1 VSIADLRRIV
11 ILFAFAVLVWVPE
24 ARAHH
29 GKEYLLVQTSEL
41 PHRGQFFFLADFSA
55 ERGEGGTAL
64 AFAPAVLLGLSDR
77 ASIEIHSHVHREA
90 GEQWS
95 YEATA
100 PELRVSLTSPHSRAA
115 LRAALSAE
123 YEIGHGEAPDR
134 VAGTGVLAV
143 YAGSSNLSFNLTAAR
158 EQEEGARTGW
168 SYAVGFRPNLERRV
182 DLGFELHGAL
192 NDAAEEEGHE
202 LMLGLYAQA
211 SERVTLKAG
220 VGRGFGDAP
229 DWSFRGGFVIGF

>member
-1 VSIADLRRIV
+1 VSIADLRRTALV
-11 ILFAFAVLVWVPE
+11 FAFAGLVWAPG

-41 PHRGQFFFLADFSA
+41 PHRGQFFLLADFSA
-55 ERGEGGTAL
+55 EREEAGTAL
-64 AFAPAVLLGLSDR
+64 AFAPAVLLGVSDR
-77 ASIEIHSHVHREA
+77 VSIEIHSHAHREA
-90 GEQWS
+90 GEDWS

-100 PELRVSLTSPHSRAA
+100 PELRVSLTSPHSRGP

-158 EQEEGARTGW
+158 EREEGARTGW
-168 SYAVGFRPNLERRV
+168 SYAVGFRPSLERRV

-192 NDAAEEEGHE
+192 NDAAEEQGHE
-202 LMLGLYAQA
+202 LLLGLYAQA
-211 SERVTLKAG
+211 SKRLALKAG

-229 DWSFRGGFVIGF
+229 DWSFRGGLVIGF